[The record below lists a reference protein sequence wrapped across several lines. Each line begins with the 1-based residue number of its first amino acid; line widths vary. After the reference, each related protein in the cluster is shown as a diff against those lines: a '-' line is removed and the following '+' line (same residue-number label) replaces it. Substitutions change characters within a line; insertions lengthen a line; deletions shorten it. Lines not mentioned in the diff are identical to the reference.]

1 KDGGIASVAT
11 WAGPAATVRL
21 ALGCYA
27 AAGLLL
33 LIGTGWPARLAA
45 VLVVPYL
52 VNIWPYRS
60 VSVEDCESAHD
71 GWRRFLVLNYVTGF
85 LLTQLLIWVSLGW

>member
-1 KDGGIASVAT
+1 
-11 WAGPAATVRL
+11 
-21 ALGCYA
+21 
-27 AAGLLL
+27 
-33 LIGTGWPARLAA
+33 
-45 VLVVPYL
+45 